1 MGLVVIV
8 FIQIMKGEDVK
19 IPSTEVSFFGNEW
32 MGYDN
37 LHNEANN
44 NGINDEDLLAV
55 LSHREIFNISFRTNF
70 SKNFLLFVAGDS
82 KSNFKLTIENGEL
95 LATHQLA
102 ETDKRL
108 IRVQDRNQRL
118 PLHFDNNLWHSV
130 CVVRELNSVGF
141 NYGIW
146 TKTIIVK

>member
-1 MGLVVIV
+1 MVHVVIV

-32 MGYDN
+32 IGYDN
-37 LHNEANN
+37 LHNEGNN

-70 SKNFLLFVAGDS
+70 SKNSLLFVAGDS

-118 PLHFDNNLWHSV
+118 PLNFNNNLWHSV

-141 NYGIW
+141 YFGIGR
-146 TKTIIVK
+146 IQ